1 MMFPEPAME
10 CPPQRTSHG
19 ARGSRGFTLVELL
32 VVIAIIGVL
41 VALLLPAI
49 QAAREAARRAQ
60 CQNNLKQIGLAV
72 QNYHGAR
79 NALPPL
85 RISDGQQTW
94 LALILDYMEQA
105 QIKGLWDESLG
116 CFYDQKLATRAA
128 VVDALF
134 CPSQTHE
141 SRAMVLAAIPGDG
154 HSHVRADPEVP
165 GTAVGFMG
173 SLSDFRAVAASTCTQ
188 FNGSGQKV
196 YPTPGFDN
204 TNSQWMDGPIPPP
217 DRATVVFGGAANR
230 GVKSFKPITT
240 LADVTDG
247 TSQTLLGGEVGRY
260 VSEGGHAFN
269 GDHFPG
275 VFLGRGAPFCQRC
288 DRSEAEQGDNG
299 FGSVHPGV
307 VQFAMCDG
315 SVQSLSKE
323 TDLNVL
329 DRMATRAGEELYDR
343 NGTASACP

>member
-1 MMFPEPAME
+1 MD
-10 CPPQRTSHG
+10 CRTEAS
-19 ARGSRGFTLVELL
+19 AYRGRRARGFTLVELL

-105 QIKGLWDESLG
+105 QISGLWDESLG

-141 SRAMVLAAIPGDG
+141 SRALLIAEMPGDG

-165 GTAVGFMG
+165 GTAFGFTG

-188 FNGSGQKV
+188 YNGAGQQV
-196 YPTPGFDN
+196 YPSPGFDN
-204 TNSQWMDGPIPPP
+204 SNSQWMDGPIPPC
-217 DRATVVFGGAANR
+217 DRATVIFGGAGNR
-230 GVKSFKPITT
+230 GVKSFKAITT
-240 LADVTDG
+240 LADITDG
-247 TSQTLLGGEVGRY
+247 TSQTLLGGEVGRF

-275 VFLGRGAPFCQRC
+275 VFIGRQAPFCERC
-288 DRSEAEQGDNG
+288 GFNRAEGGDNG

-315 SVQSLSKE
+315 SVQSLSQE